1 MQQFLKRLDHLGIAV
16 RDLSAAMATYGDS
29 LGLTDWEVIDMP
41 ERAMQVAIGRVGETL
56 LELITPT
63 SPAAAFSKFL
73 DERGEGI
80 HHIAYAVDNLE
91 AVLAR
96 VLHLSPWIGVCLG
109 PGNRIWERKD
119 GCFQARRR
127 IQQNLRCRWR
137 APIYFPGRR

>member
-91 AVLAR
+91 AVLAQLEASGVR
-96 VLHLSPWIGVCLG
+96 LIDRTPRPGIHNTRIAFVHPKGMLGVLTELVEH
-109 PGNRIWERKD
+109 
-119 GCFQARRR
+119 
-127 IQQNLRCRWR
+127 
-137 APIYFPGRR
+137 AP